1 MFAHSFVRRSMLLA
15 GVVILSGPASA
26 RAQAG
31 AWDEVGRILQAPP
44 APNAGY
50 VRFNFPRRDISL
62 TLGRVSVSPAVAL
75 GTWAGFAGTPDS
87 AMLMG
92 DLVLLSSEL
101 KPVLAELAQ
110 QRIGVSA
117 IHNHLSGESPQITY
131 VHYHAG
137 GRGVDLATRLNAVLA
152 KTATPRPVTAS
163 TTPVTADTA
172 RVFKALGLTGRAS
185 GSVVQMSAMLV
196 SVPVTMHGMTVVPA
210 MGYGTP
216 INVQF
221 VAPDRLVATGDYSVL
236 GEHTDAVI
244 RALTENGITATAMH
258 THLVGESPKIYY
270 IHFWADGTVD
280 QVLKGLRAA
289 IDAGKS

>member
-1 MFAHSFVRRSMLLA
+1 MFAVSLFRRAMLVA
-15 GVVILSGPASA
+15 SAVVSLGPVSA
-26 RAQAG
+26 RAQTN
-31 AWDEVGRILQAPP
+31 AWDSVGRILQAPP

-50 VRFNFPRRDISL
+50 VRFGFPRRDISL
-62 TLGRVSVSPAVAL
+62 TLGGVNVSPAVAL

-101 KPVLAELAQ
+101 KPVMAELARQ
-110 QRIGVSA
+110 NIGVSA

-131 VHYHAG
+131 VHYHAA
-137 GRGVDLATRLNAVLA
+137 GRGADLATRLNAVLA
-152 KTATPRPVTAS
+152 RTSTPRPVTA
-163 TTPVTADTA
+163 TTAPVTADTA

-185 GSVVQMSAMLV
+185 GNVVTMSTMLV
-196 SVPVTMHGMTVVPA
+196 NVPVTMHGMTVVPA

-221 VAPDRLVATGDYSVL
+221 VTPDRLVATGDYSVL

-258 THLVGESPKIYY
+258 THLVGESPKVYY
-270 IHFWADGTVD
+270 IHFWADGPVD

-289 IDAGKS
+289 IDVGKG

>member
-1 MFAHSFVRRSMLLA
+1 MFALSLGRRTALLA
-15 GVVILSGPASA
+15 CSA
-26 RAQAG
+26 LLCGAESISAQAG
-31 AWDEVGRILQAPP
+31 AWDSVGRILQAPP
-44 APNAGY
+44 TPSAGY

-62 TLGRVSVSPAVAL
+62 TLGGVSVSPAVAL

-87 AMLMG
+87 AMMMG
-92 DLVLLSSEL
+92 DLVLLANEL

-131 VHYHAG
+131 VHYHGG
-137 GRGVDLATRLNAVLA
+137 GRGADLATRLSAVLA
-152 KTATPRPVTAS
+152 KTATPRPVTATS
-163 TTPVTADTA
+163 APVTADTA
-172 RVFKALGLTGRAS
+172 RVFKALGLSGRAS
-185 GSVVQMSAMLV
+185 GNVVQMGAMLV

-210 MGYGTP
+210 LGYGTP

-221 VAPDRLVATGDYSVL
+221 VTPDRLVATGDYSVL

-270 IHFWADGTVD
+270 IHFWADGPVE

-289 IDAGKS
+289 IDAGKG